1 MPRTKKSLEQWEK
14 EADGLLLDIRRNFI
28 KLGEIM
34 FFAHQDLTAEE
45 YADFAKHIRQWGL
58 RDADMRAARAA
69 FLYGHPDLGKPD
81 NGDDK
86 EERIAP
92 ELLFAGAKNSKVLFM
107 DKEDQERLLS
117 GEKFQTVMSNGKVDK
132 AKSWGELSDPQ
143 RNMLIGKGG
152 KILTVASQQAS
163 LTGKK
168 NMGLYPLGCI
178 ELIKENVV
186 CTSRN
191 SEWKLQAS
199 LADFAKMILKDDGF
213 WEDLMSA
220 VEDAKQEVGDKPA
233 TARRLASR

>member
-1 MPRTKKSLEQWEK
+1 MARQRKNLEQWER
-14 EADGLLLDIRRNFI
+14 EADGLLLDIRKNFI
-28 KLGEIM
+28 KLGGIM

-45 YADFAKHIRQWGL
+45 YAVFVKHIHEWGL

-69 FLYGHPDLGKPD
+69 FLYEHPDMGKPD

-86 EERIAP
+86 EERISP
-92 ELLFAGAKNSKVLFM
+92 ELLFAGAKNSKILFM

-132 AKSWGELSDPQ
+132 AKSWDELSDPQ

-152 KILTVASQQAS
+152 KILTVPEQQAS
-163 LTGKK
+163 LTSKK
-168 NMGLYPLGCI
+168 NMGLYPLGSI
-178 ELIKENVV
+178 ELIKDNVV

-199 LADFAKMILKDDGF
+199 LTDFAKMILKDDGF

-220 VEDAKQEVGDKPA
+220 VEDAKQEAGE
-233 TARRLASR
+233 RRTERRRVR

>member
-1 MPRTKKSLEQWEK
+1 MSRAKKSLEQWEK
-14 EADGLLLDIRRNFI
+14 EADGLLLDIRKNFI

-34 FFAHQDLTAEE
+34 FFAQDELEGK
-45 YADFAKHIRQWGL
+45 DWKVLLDHIKKWGL
-58 RDADMRAARAA
+58 RDADLRAARAS
-69 FLYGHPDLGKPD
+69 FLYEHPDLGKPD

-107 DKEDQERLLS
+107 DKEDQDRLLS

-132 AKSWGELSDPQ
+132 AKAWAELSDPQ

-152 KILTVASQQAS
+152 KILTVAEQQAS

-168 NMGLYPLGCI
+168 NMGLYPLGSL
-178 ELIKENVV
+178 ELIKGNVV

-191 SEWKLQAS
+191 SDWKLQCS
-199 LADFAKMILKDDGF
+199 LTDFAKMILKDDGF
-213 WEDLMSA
+213 WDALQEA
-220 VEDAKQEVGDKPA
+220 VDDAQQELGKG
-233 TARRLASR
+233 TARRLAGH

>member
-1 MPRTKKSLEQWEK
+1 MARTKKSLEQWER
-14 EADGLLLDIRRNFI
+14 EVDGLLLDIRRNFI

-45 YADFAKHIRQWGL
+45 YSNFAKHIRQWGL
-58 RDADMRAARAA
+58 RDADMKAARAA
-69 FLYGHPDLGKPD
+69 FLYEHPNLGKSD

-92 ELLFAGAKNSKVLFM
+92 ELLFAGAKNSKILFM

-132 AKSWGELSDPQ
+132 AKTWNELSDPQ

-152 KILTVASQQAS
+152 KILTVAEQQAS
-163 LTGKK
+163 LGRK
-168 NMGLYPLGCI
+168 NVGLYPLGSI

-191 SEWKLQAS
+191 SEWKFKLH
-199 LADFAKMILKDDGF
+199 
-213 WEDLMSA
+213 
-220 VEDAKQEVGDKPA
+220 
-233 TARRLASR
+233 